1 MSVRDKA
8 PRFLKA
14 TIHIGKPLCFDHLK
28 DVVLDDLL
36 LKRTTDSVMLGIA
49 ELTGEEYRFAGE

>member
-1 MSVRDKA
+1 
-8 PRFLKA
+8 
-14 TIHIGKPLCFDHLK
+14 
-28 DVVLDDLL
+28 VLDDLL